1 MVVKISHL
9 NLEIILK
16 LKFFITM
23 ILECYTYLIDVQQV
37 MLCLMTMIIE
47 YYTYLI
53 DVQQVVLRLMTMII
67 EYYTYLIDVLCFHCL
82 YLNMILLVRDTTVCL
97 S

>member
-53 DVQQVVLRLMTMII
+53 DV
-67 EYYTYLIDVLCFHCL
+67 LCFHCL